1 MSEGMMNWLRAAIER
16 RPWILLPLLGIGA
29 TIVALAIGA
38 VSKQTQPPRPP
49 LVLLLRP
56 SHAGIGHVLIVYNN
70 SDQPI
75 WRVNV
80 YGSNPGQGSRMS
92 YQIPMIAPREMV
104 EVGWLEAGWAF
115 ARNETLA
122 VEVEGYQLLE
132 GTTNDI
138 FNVQEEWIRNNQLR

>member
-1 MSEGMMNWLRAAIER
+1 MSEGMMSRLRAAIER

-29 TIVALAIGA
+29 TLVALAIGA
-38 VSKQTQPPRPP
+38 VLKQTQPPRPP

-56 SHAGIGHVLIVYNN
+56 SHAGIGYVLIVYND

-80 YGSNPGQGSRMS
+80 YGANPAQGSRMS
-92 YQIPMIAPREMV
+92 YQIPMIAPHKMV
-104 EVGWLEAGWAF
+104 EVGWLEAGCAF
-115 ARNETLA
+115 TRNETLA
-122 VEVEGYQLLE
+122 MEAEGYQRLE

-138 FNVQEEWIRNNQLR
+138 FTVQQEWI